1 MAKISAARG
10 KFAARRDLTCFFGLP
25 EAHRRN
31 LPTTQNPDSRLSLL
45 YLAGLGGFPDQ
56 TNRGAHARRLA
67 RAKVTA
73 EIWRQSGQATNRGL
87 LGRTRM
93 NPVMC
98 FTMLLTSQRKVMGKS
113 TLSGYLKILG

>member
-56 TNRGAHARRLA
+56 TNPSFSTRGVSDPGIGSKWTSCL
-67 RAKVTA
+67 K
-73 EIWRQSGQATNRGL
+73 GL
-87 LGRTRM
+87 HY
-93 NPVMC
+93 
-98 FTMLLTSQRKVMGKS
+98 KS
-113 TLSGYLKILG
+113 YLSVLV